1 MKITVSFNYQNSI
14 VVCEFTPAPY
24 IDYKSLYTL
33 DFTVYSA
40 NGNVLEHVSKIVSSA
55 YAAKR
60 IMSCRKYHGTLS
72 VTRYYDGLFKTTYR
86 KDY

>member
-14 VVCEFTPAPY
+14 VVCEFTPTPY
-24 IDYKSLYTL
+24 IDYNSLYTL

-55 YAAKR
+55 YVAKR

-72 VTRYYDGLFKTTYR
+72 VTRYYNGLFKTTYR